1 MARRSEDSLD
11 NPERLL
17 TLEEAAAFLGTSK
30 PTLYRFLDQGRI
42 KGRKVGNQWRF
53 LRADLQAYLDR
64 GPGATVLPSVPREV
78 LDAEAAFFTAEL
90 KKLRLEAPPLDE
102 ECQDETERRVSALIG
117 AVLTLGVEG
126 RASDIHLEAVH
137 EGGEVQSLLRFR
149 IDGVLQEIRRM
160 PAVVATAVTS
170 CLKRWMVMD
179 PELRRPQDGRMLTRI
194 RDREVDFR
202 ASVLPTIFGESVVL
216 RILDRQTIVL
226 GLDRLGLSA
235 GDQETLRAWTRRS
248 HGLIIVTG
256 PTGCGKTTLL
266 YSLLQE
272 IARPPVKTLTIEDPV
287 ELAMP
292 WSTQTQVDPGQGVT
306 FPAALRSI
314 MRQDP
319 DVIMVGEARD
329 VETMDVSF
337 RAALTGHLVLT
348 SLHANDAPGA
358 VTRML
363 QMGVEPYLVSSGL
376 RAVVAQ
382 RLARRVCPDCKVSRA
397 VDEVLAEAP
406 ALRKL
411 LTEHRITAVAA
422 GQGCVRCRGT
432 GFSGRTGLFEL
443 MRMSPAL
450 KALVLEDV
458 DEEKLRDTAVSE
470 GMVPMQADVIA
481 KLRAGII
488 GIDALMEL
496 FADASTEYSND
507 VIRLMDS
514 RRRS

>member
-1 MARRSEDSLD
+1 MARRSEDSLG

-78 LDAEAAFFTAEL
+78 LDAEAAFFVGEL
-90 KKLRLEAPPLDE
+90 KKLRLEAPPMDE

-117 AVLTLGVEG
+117 AVLTLAVEG

-137 EGGEVQSLLRFR
+137 ERGEVQSLLRFR
-149 IDGVLQEIRRM
+149 IDGVLQEIRRV
-160 PAVVATAVTS
+160 PAAVATAVAS
-170 CLKRWMVMD
+170 CLKKWMVMD
-179 PELRRPQDGRMLTRI
+179 PDLRRPQDGRMLTRI

-216 RILDRQTIVL
+216 RILDRQSIVL

-235 GDQETLRAWTRRS
+235 KDQETLRGWTRRS
-248 HGLIIVTG
+248 HGLVIVTG

-272 IARPPVKTLTIEDPV
+272 IARPQVKTLTLEDPV

-292 WSTQTQVDPGQGVT
+292 WSTQTQIDPGQGVT

-319 DVIMVGEARD
+319 DVIMVGEIRD
-329 VETMDVSF
+329 QETMLGCIQ
-337 RAALTGHLVLT
+337 AALTGHLVLT
-348 SLHANDAPGA
+348 TLHAPGA
-358 VTRML
+358 VEALLRVRD
-363 QMGVEPYLVSSGL
+363 MGIEPFLLGSALVGVVAERLVRTVCPECGQPAALTGEMRAAVAGLAERGGLPLPPKPHFQAGRGCRACFGSGFRGRTGVFEVLEGNPTLIDAFMKGTAEKEL
-376 RAVVAQ
+376 RALAVREGMVA
-382 RLARRVCPDCKVSRA
+382 LAAD
-397 VDEVLAEAP
+397 
-406 ALRKL
+406 ALRK
-411 LTEHRITAVAA
+411 AVAGA
-422 GQGCVRCRGT
+422 T
-432 GFSGRTGLFEL
+432 SIAEI
-443 MRMSPAL
+443 
-450 KALVLEDV
+450 
-458 DEEKLRDTAVSE
+458 LRVF
-470 GMVPMQADVIA
+470 P
-481 KLRAGII
+481 
-488 GIDALMEL
+488 
-496 FADASTEYSND
+496 TE
-507 VIRLMDS
+507 
-514 RRRS
+514 